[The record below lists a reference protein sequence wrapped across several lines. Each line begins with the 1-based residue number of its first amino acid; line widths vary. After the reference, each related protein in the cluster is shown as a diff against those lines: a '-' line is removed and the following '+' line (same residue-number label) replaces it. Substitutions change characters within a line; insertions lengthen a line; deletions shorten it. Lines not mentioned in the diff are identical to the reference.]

1 MNIFKLSIKN
11 IISKPLNSILSLAL
25 LILGIG
31 IISLLLQL
39 NSLIKTQMDNN
50 LKGIDMVVG
59 AKGSPLQ
66 LILSAVYHIDSP
78 TGNISVEDAEEIK
91 NNRMVGSSIDLL
103 YGDNYKGYRI
113 VGTEDKFLDLYNAKI
128 KDGKKWN
135 APFEVVVGAKI
146 YSKLNINLD
155 DELVSSHGLRE
166 TGESHVNQSFKVV
179 GLLEPSNSV
188 VDQLIITSPQ
198 SIWDLHDE
206 HDHDDE
212 DHEEHHDDEDHDEHE
227 HDHDDEDH
235 DEHEHDH
242 DDEDHDEHEH
252 DHDDEDHDEHEHGD
266 KEITAMLIKFKSP
279 MNIIQ
284 FPRQINENTNLQ
296 AAVPSYE
303 ISRLFKLFGFGIE
316 TLTYLA
322 YLIILVS
329 GFSLF
334 INLFN
339 SMRERKYEMALIR
352 TLGASRSQLSVMVIF
367 ESLILTISGFL
378 LGLLV
383 SRLGV
388 MFVSSLMEE
397 SLNYSLSS
405 LYILNEEFWLLGL
418 SILIGLISSLIPA
431 IQVYKMNISEILA
444 DE

>member
-113 VGTEDKFLDLYNAKI
+113 VGTEDKFLDLYNVKI

-146 YSKLNINLD
+146 YSKLNINLN
-155 DELVSSHGLRE
+155 DELISSHGLRE
-166 TGESHVNQSFKVV
+166 TGEAHVNQPFKVV
-179 GLLEPSNSV
+179 GLLESSNSV

-212 DHEEHHDDEDHDEHE
+212 DHEEHDNKDHDEHE

-235 DEHEHDH
+235 DEHEHA
-242 DDEDHDEHEH
+242 
-252 DHDDEDHDEHEHGD
+252 D

>member
-11 IISKPLNSILSLAL
+11 IFNKPLSSFISLAL

-39 NSLIKTQMDNN
+39 NTLIKDQMDNN
-50 LKGIDMVVG
+50 LRGIDMVVG

-66 LILSAVYHIDSP
+66 LILSSVYHIDSP
-78 TGNISVEDAEEIK
+78 TGNISLKDAENISK
-91 NNRMVGSSIDLL
+91 NRMVGSSIKIL
-103 YGDNYKGYRI
+103 YGDNHKGFRI
-113 VGTEDKFLDLYNAKI
+113 VGAEKKFIELYKGVIKEGTE
-128 KDGKKWN
+128 WN
-135 APFEVVVGAKI
+135 NPYEVLVGSKV
-146 YSKLNINLD
+146 YEKLNINLGD
-155 DELVSSHGLRE
+155 NLVSSHGLRE
-166 TGESHVNQSFKVV
+166 TGQSHDEGTFKVV

-188 VDQLIITSPQ
+188 IDQLIITSPE
-198 SIWDLHDE
+198 SVWDIHDTHNHEDDHKHE
-206 HDHDDE
+206 HKD
-212 DHEEHHDDEDHDEHE
+212 DHENEYDDR
-227 HDHDDEDH
+227 
-235 DEHEHDH
+235 
-242 DDEDHDEHEH
+242 
-252 DHDDEDHDEHEHGD
+252 
-266 KEITAMLIKFKSP
+266 EITAMLIKFKSP

-316 TLTYLA
+316 TLSYLA

-352 TLGASRSQLSVMVIF
+352 TLGASRFQLSSMITL
-367 ESLILTISGFL
+367 ESLVLTISGFV
-378 LGLLV
+378 LGILF
-383 SRLGV
+383 SRFGV

-397 SLNYSLSS
+397 SINYNFSS
-405 LYILNEEFWLLGL
+405 FKILNEEYWLLGL
-418 SILIGLISSLIPA
+418 SILIGIISSLIPA
-431 IQVYKMNISEILA
+431 IQVYKMNISKILA
-444 DE
+444 DA

>member
-11 IISKPLNSILSLAL
+11 IFNKPLSSSISLAL
-25 LILGIG
+25 LILGVG

-39 NSLIKTQMDNN
+39 NTLIKDQMDNN
-50 LKGIDMVVG
+50 LRGIDMVVG

-66 LILSAVYHIDSP
+66 LILSSVYHIDSP
-78 TGNISVEDAEEIK
+78 TGNISFQEAENISK
-91 NNRMVGSSIDLL
+91 NRMVGSSIKIL

-113 VGTEDKFLDLYNAKI
+113 VGAEKKFIDLYKGVI
-128 KDGKKWN
+128 KEGKDWEK
-135 APFEVVVGAKI
+135 PYEVLVG
-146 YSKLNINLD
+146 SKVYEKLKINLG

-166 TGESHVNQSFKVV
+166 TGQSHDEGTFKVV
-179 GLLEPSNSV
+179 GLLKPSNSV
-188 VDQLIITSPQ
+188 IDQLIITSPQ
-198 SIWDLHDE
+198 SVWNIHND

-212 DHEEHHDDEDHDEHE
+212 DEHEHE
-227 HDHDDEDH
+227 HDDR
-235 DEHEHDH
+235 
-242 DDEDHDEHEH
+242 
-252 DHDDEDHDEHEHGD
+252 
-266 KEITAMLIKFKSP
+266 EITAMLIKFKSP

-316 TLTYLA
+316 TLSYLA
-322 YLIILVS
+322 YLIIIVS

-352 TLGASRSQLSVMVIF
+352 TLGASRLQLSTMIIF
-367 ESLILTISGFL
+367 ESLALTISGFV
-378 LGLLV
+378 LGLLF
-383 SRLGV
+383 SRFGV

-397 SLNYSLSS
+397 SLNYNLNSFK
-405 LYILNEEFWLLGL
+405 ILNDEFWLLGL
-418 SILIGLISSLIPA
+418 SILIGMVSSLIPA
-431 IQVYKMNISEILA
+431 IQVYKMNISKILA
-444 DE
+444 NA

>member
-1 MNIFKLSIKN
+1 M
-11 IISKPLNSILSLAL
+11 
-25 LILGIG
+25 
-31 IISLLLQL
+31 LQL

-78 TGNISVEDAEEIK
+78 TGNISVEDAKKIK

-113 VGTEDKFLDLYNAKI
+113 VGTEQKFLDLYNAKI
-128 KDGKKWN
+128 KEGKKWDE
-135 APFEVVVGAKI
+135 PFEVVVGSKI
-146 YSKLNINLD
+146 YSKFNIKID

-166 TGESHVNQSFKVV
+166 TGELHTDRLFKVV

-188 VDQLIITSPQ
+188 IDQLIVTSPQ
-198 SIWDLHDE
+198 SIWDLHDDHDHGSEDHEEEHDHEHDEE
-206 HDHDDE
+206 HDHDHD
-212 DHEEHHDDEDHDEHE
+212 EEHDHE
-227 HDHDDEDH
+227 HD
-235 DEHEHDH
+235 
-242 DDEDHDEHEH
+242 
-252 DHDDEDHDEHEHGD
+252 D

-284 FPRQINENTNLQ
+284 FPRQINEDTNLQ

-322 YLIILVS
+322 YLIIIVS
-329 GFSLF
+329 AFSLF

-352 TLGASRSQLSVMVIF
+352 TLGSSRRQLSP
-367 ESLILTISGFL
+367 
-378 LGLLV
+378 
-383 SRLGV
+383 
-388 MFVSSLMEE
+388 
-397 SLNYSLSS
+397 
-405 LYILNEEFWLLGL
+405 
-418 SILIGLISSLIPA
+418 PA
-431 IQVYKMNISEILA
+431 
-444 DE
+444 

>member
-1 MNIFKLSIKN
+1 MS
-11 IISKPLNSILSLAL
+11 SILSLAL
-25 LILGIG
+25 LIFGIG

-78 TGNISVEDAEEIK
+78 TGNISFEDAKKIK

-113 VGTEDKFLDLYNAKI
+113 VGTEEKFLELYNAKI
-128 KDGKKWN
+128 KEGRKWN
-135 APFEVVVGAKI
+135 NPLEVVVGSKI
-146 YSKLNINLD
+146 HTKLNISID
-155 DELVSSHGLRE
+155 DELISSHGLRE
-166 TGESHVNQSFKVV
+166 TGEQHSDQLFKVV

-188 VDQLIITSPQ
+188 IDQLIVTSPE
-198 SIWDLHDE
+198 SIWDLHDD
-206 HDHDDE
+206 HDHDE
-212 DHEEHHDDEDHDEHE
+212 EHE
-227 HDHDDEDH
+227 HDHDE
-235 DEHEHDH
+235 EHEHDH
-242 DDEDHDEHEH
+242 DEEHEH
-252 DHDDEDHDEHEHGD
+252 DHDEEHEHDHDD

-322 YLIILVS
+322 YLIIIVS

-352 TLGASRSQLSVMVIF
+352 TLGSSRRQLSMMIIF
-367 ESLILTISGFL
+367 ESLILTTVGFFI
-378 LGLLV
+378 GLLV

-397 SLNYSLSS
+397 SLNYNLNSFG
-405 LYILNEEFWLLGL
+405 ILNEELWLLVL
-418 SILIGLISSLIPA
+418 SIFIGLVSSIIPA
-431 IQVYKMNISEILA
+431 LQVYNLNISETLA

>member
-11 IISKPLNSILSLAL
+11 IFNKPLSSFISLAL

-39 NSLIKTQMDNN
+39 NTLIKDQMDNN
-50 LKGIDMVVG
+50 LRGIDMVVG

-66 LILSAVYHIDSP
+66 LILSSVYHIDSP
-78 TGNISVEDAEEIK
+78 TGNISLKDAENISK
-91 NNRMVGSSIDLL
+91 NRMVGSSIKIL
-103 YGDNYKGYRI
+103 YGDNHKGFRI
-113 VGTEDKFLDLYNAKI
+113 VGAEKKFIELYKGVIKEGTE
-128 KDGKKWN
+128 WN
-135 APFEVVVGAKI
+135 NPYEVLVGSKV
-146 YSKLNINLD
+146 YEKLNINLGD
-155 DELVSSHGLRE
+155 NLVSSHGLRE
-166 TGESHVNQSFKVV
+166 SGQSHDEGTFKVV

-188 VDQLIITSPQ
+188 IDQLIITSPE
-198 SIWDLHDE
+198 SVWDIHDTHNHEDDHKHE
-206 HDHDDE
+206 HED
-212 DHEEHHDDEDHDEHE
+212 DHENEYDDR
-227 HDHDDEDH
+227 
-235 DEHEHDH
+235 
-242 DDEDHDEHEH
+242 
-252 DHDDEDHDEHEHGD
+252 
-266 KEITAMLIKFKSP
+266 EITAMLIKFKSP

-316 TLTYLA
+316 TLSYLA

-352 TLGASRSQLSVMVIF
+352 TLGASRFQLSSMITL
-367 ESLILTISGFL
+367 ESLVLTISGFV
-378 LGLLV
+378 LGILF
-383 SRLGV
+383 SRFGV

-397 SLNYSLSS
+397 SINYNFSS
-405 LYILNEEFWLLGL
+405 FKILNEEYWLLGL
-418 SILIGLISSLIPA
+418 SILIGIISSLIPA
-431 IQVYKMNISEILA
+431 IQVYKMNISKILA
-444 DE
+444 DA

>member
-146 YSKLNINLD
+146 YSKLNINLN
-155 DELVSSHGLRE
+155 DELISSHGLRE
-166 TGESHVNQSFKVV
+166 TGEAHVNQPFKVV

-212 DHEEHHDDEDHDEHE
+212 DHEEHDN
-227 HDHDDEDH
+227 
-235 DEHEHDH
+235 
-242 DDEDHDEHEH
+242 EDHDEHEH

>member
-11 IISKPLNSILSLAL
+11 ILNKPLSSAISLAL
-25 LILGIG
+25 LVLGIG

-39 NSLIKTQMDNN
+39 NSLIKNQMDNN

-66 LILSAVYHIDSP
+66 LILSSVYHVDSP
-78 TGNISVEDAEEIK
+78 TGNISLDEAEKISE
-91 NNRMVGSSIDLL
+91 NRMVGSSIKLL
-103 YGDNYKGYRI
+103 YGDNYKGFRI
-113 VGTEDKFLDLYNAKI
+113 VGAEKKFIDLYKGVIKEGKEWKNSYEVLVGSKVHKKLKI
-128 KDGKKWN
+128 
-135 APFEVVVGAKI
+135 
-146 YSKLNINLD
+146 NIG

-166 TGESHVNQSFKVV
+166 TGESHDDKSFKVV
-179 GLLEPSNSV
+179 GILKPSNSV
-188 VDQLIITSPQ
+188 MDQLIITSPQ
-198 SIWDLHDE
+198 SVWSIHDN
-206 HDHDDE
+206 HDHQEGDD
-212 DHEEHHDDEDHDEHE
+212 HLHN
-227 HDHDDEDH
+227 
-235 DEHEHDH
+235 
-242 DDEDHDEHEH
+242 
-252 DHDDEDHDEHEHGD
+252 D

-316 TLTYLA
+316 TLSYLA
-322 YLIILVS
+322 YIIIIVS

-339 SMRERKYEMALIR
+339 SMSERKYEMALIR
-352 TLGASRSQLSVMVIF
+352 TLGASRFQLSTMIIF
-367 ESLILTISGFL
+367 ESLMLTISGFI
-378 LGLLV
+378 LGMLF
-383 SRLGV
+383 SRFGV

-397 SLNYSLSS
+397 SLNYSINSFRILS
-405 LYILNEEFWLLGL
+405 EEYWLLGL
-418 SILIGLISSLIPA
+418 SVLIGFISSIIPA
-431 IQVYKMNISEILA
+431 LQVYNMNISKILA

>member
-11 IISKPLNSILSLAL
+11 IISKPLSSLLSLTL
-25 LILGIG
+25 LVFGIG

-78 TGNISVEDAEEIK
+78 TGNISVEDAKKIK

-113 VGTEDKFLDLYNAKI
+113 VGTDDEFLDLYDAKI
-128 KDGKKWN
+128 KDGRKWED
-135 APFEVVVGAKI
+135 PFEVVVGSKI
-146 YSKLNINLD
+146 HSKFDLKLD
-155 DELVSSHGLRE
+155 DELMSSHGLRE
-166 TGESHVNQSFKVV
+166 TGEAHADQLFKIV

-188 VDQLIITSPQ
+188 IDQLIVTSPE
-198 SIWDLHDE
+198 SIWDLHAEHDHSGEEHDDE
-206 HDHDDE
+206 HDHE
-212 DHEEHHDDEDHDEHE
+212 HDDEHDHE
-227 HDHDDEDH
+227 HDDEHDHEHDDEH
-235 DEHEHDH
+235 DHEHDDEHDHEH
-242 DDEDHDEHEH
+242 DDE
-252 DHDDEDHDEHEHGD
+252 
-266 KEITAMLIKFKSP
+266 EITAMLIKFQNP

-284 FPRQINENTNLQ
+284 FPRQINEETNLQ

-322 YLIILVS
+322 YLIIVVS
-329 GFSLF
+329 AFSLF

-339 SMRERKYEMALIR
+339 SMRDRKYEMALIR
-352 TLGASRSQLSVMVIF
+352 TLGSSRRQLSFMIIF
-367 ESLILTISGFL
+367 ESLILTTVGFL
-378 LGLLV
+378 IGLLV

-397 SLNYSLSS
+397 SLNYNLNSFG
-405 LYILNEEFWLLGL
+405 ILNEELWLLIL
-418 SILIGLISSLIPA
+418 SIFIGLISSIIPA
-431 IQVYKMNISEILA
+431 LQVYNLNISEVLG

>member
-11 IISKPLNSILSLAL
+11 IVSKPLNSILSLAL
-25 LILGIG
+25 LIFGIG
-31 IISLLLQL
+31 IISLMLQL

-78 TGNISVEDAEEIK
+78 TGNISVEDAKKIK

-113 VGTEDKFLDLYNAKI
+113 VGTEQKFLDLYKAKI
-128 KDGKKWN
+128 KEGRKWED
-135 APFEVVVGAKI
+135 PFEVVVGSKI
-146 YSKLNINLD
+146 YSKLNINID

-166 TGESHVNQSFKVV
+166 TGEEHADQLFKVV

-188 VDQLIITSPQ
+188 IDQLIVTSPQ
-198 SIWDLHDE
+198 SIWDLHDDHDHGSEEHNEEDDHEHDEE
-206 HDHDDE
+206 HDHEHD
-212 DHEEHHDDEDHDEHE
+212 EEHDHE
-227 HDHDDEDH
+227 HDEEHD
-235 DEHEHDH
+235 HEHDEEH
-242 DDEDHDEHEH
+242 DHEH
-252 DHDDEDHDEHEHGD
+252 DD

-284 FPRQINENTNLQ
+284 FPRQINEDTNLQ

-322 YLIILVS
+322 YLIIIVS
-329 GFSLF
+329 AFSLF

-352 TLGASRSQLSVMVIF
+352 TLGSSRRQLSMMIIF
-367 ESLILTISGFL
+367 ESLILTTVGFFI
-378 LGLLV
+378 GLLV

-397 SLNYSLSS
+397 SLNYNLKSFG
-405 LYILNEEFWLLGL
+405 ILNEELWLLGL
-418 SILIGLISSLIPA
+418 SIFIGLISSIIPA
-431 IQVYKMNISEILA
+431 LQVYNLNISETLA

>member
-11 IISKPLNSILSLAL
+11 IFNKPLSSFISLAL

-39 NSLIKTQMDNN
+39 NTLIKDQMDNN
-50 LKGIDMVVG
+50 LRGIDMVVG

-66 LILSAVYHIDSP
+66 LILSSVYHIDSP
-78 TGNISVEDAEEIK
+78 TGNISLKDAENISK
-91 NNRMVGSSIDLL
+91 NRMVGSSIKIL
-103 YGDNYKGYRI
+103 YGDNHKGFRI
-113 VGTEDKFLDLYNAKI
+113 VGAEKKFIELYKGVI
-128 KDGKKWN
+128 KEGKEWN
-135 APFEVVVGAKI
+135 SPYEVLVGSKV
-146 YSKLNINLD
+146 YEKLNINLGD
-155 DELVSSHGLRE
+155 NLVSSHGLRE
-166 TGESHVNQSFKVV
+166 TGQSHDEGTFKVV

-188 VDQLIITSPQ
+188 IDQLIITSPE
-198 SIWDLHDE
+198 SVWDIHDTHNHEDDHKHE
-206 HDHDDE
+206 HED
-212 DHEEHHDDEDHDEHE
+212 DHENEYDDR
-227 HDHDDEDH
+227 
-235 DEHEHDH
+235 
-242 DDEDHDEHEH
+242 
-252 DHDDEDHDEHEHGD
+252 
-266 KEITAMLIKFKSP
+266 EITAMLIKFKSP

-316 TLTYLA
+316 TLSYLA

-352 TLGASRSQLSVMVIF
+352 TLGASRFQLSSMITL
-367 ESLILTISGFL
+367 ESLVLTISGFV
-378 LGLLV
+378 LGILF
-383 SRLGV
+383 SRFGV

-397 SLNYSLSS
+397 SINYNFSS
-405 LYILNEEFWLLGL
+405 FRILNEEYWLLGL
-418 SILIGLISSLIPA
+418 SILIGIISSLIPA
-431 IQVYKMNISEILA
+431 IQVYKMNISKILA
-444 DE
+444 DA

>member
-11 IISKPLNSILSLAL
+11 IFNKPLSSFISLSL

-39 NSLIKTQMDNN
+39 NTLIKDQMDNN
-50 LKGIDMVVG
+50 LRGIDMVVG

-66 LILSAVYHIDSP
+66 LILSSVYHIDSP
-78 TGNISVEDAEEIK
+78 TGNISFQEAENISK
-91 NNRMVGSSIDLL
+91 NRMVGSSIKIL

-113 VGTEDKFLDLYNAKI
+113 VGAEKKFIDLYKGVI
-128 KDGKKWN
+128 KEGKDWEK
-135 APFEVVVGAKI
+135 PYEVLVG
-146 YSKLNINLD
+146 SKVYEKLKINLG

-166 TGESHVNQSFKVV
+166 TGQSHDEGTFKVV
-179 GLLEPSNSV
+179 GLLKPSNSV
-188 VDQLIITSPQ
+188 IDQLIIRSPQ
-198 SIWDLHDE
+198 SVWDIHDT
-206 HDHDDE
+206 HDHD
-212 DHEEHHDDEDHDEHE
+212 HEHEHEDEHE
-227 HDHDDEDH
+227 HENDDR
-235 DEHEHDH
+235 
-242 DDEDHDEHEH
+242 
-252 DHDDEDHDEHEHGD
+252 
-266 KEITAMLIKFKSP
+266 EITAMLIKFKSP

-316 TLTYLA
+316 TLSYLA
-322 YLIILVS
+322 YLIIIVS

-352 TLGASRSQLSVMVIF
+352 TLGASRLQLSTMIIF
-367 ESLILTISGFL
+367 ESLVLTISGFV
-378 LGLLV
+378 LGLLF
-383 SRLGV
+383 SRFGV

-397 SLNYSLSS
+397 SLNYNLNSFK
-405 LYILNEEFWLLGL
+405 ILNDEFWLLGL
-418 SILIGLISSLIPA
+418 SILIGIVSSLIPA
-431 IQVYKMNISEILA
+431 IQVYKMNISKILA
-444 DE
+444 DA